1 MATSLH
7 TFMDIFEKEIENQSE
22 PIQLKKIVIPII
34 QRDYAQGRKNAERIR
49 DRFLDSLYS
58 AVTIAPITLDFI
70 YGDIDEAG
78 IMTPLD
84 GQQRLT
90 TLFLLHWYAAKRG
103 NVSPQEYAFLRNF
116 SYETRYSARDFCAL
130 LVDHEPSFE
139 QDISEEII
147 DQPWFPLD
155 WKKDQTVSSMLV
167 MLDAIDKK
175 FADVENLWEVLKG
188 DAISFYFLPIKD
200 MGLTD
205 ELYIKMNSRGKPL
218 TLFEH
223 FKAELERNL
232 RSISNVDAERIMRKV
247 DIDWTD
253 MLWGYRG
260 EDSIIDDEF
269 LRYFR
274 FVCDTLCYRSGG
286 SPQGKSSDEFAL
298 LDDYFSVTNAQA
310 LENLKVLESFF
321 DCWCKLN
328 EGTPTQFLEQIISH
342 EHEPGKIKID
352 MRYQIDIFKD
362 CLNNYADTVGGRNR
376 RFPLNRFVLLYAI
389 VDYLLNRDSIS
400 QQDFARRLR
409 IINNLVQ
416 NSEFEISDSEN
427 RSSGNRMPAILR
439 QVDSIIINGHFDDT
453 IEPNFN
459 TFQIEEEKSKLLWC
473 SEHPDMEE
481 SLFEIEDHSLLYGQI
496 GIIGTDNAALFK
508 RFSSLF
514 ACDWDLVDCALLAC
528 GFYVQTERNKWRHQ
542 MGSKSIDAAWKNLF
556 HNSANSGYQ
565 NTKDALITL
574 LTVLPAVSDD
584 CLRKVVDDF
593 IADCEHR
600 TEYDWRYY
608 YIKYPSFRPGRYGK
622 YSWSDYSNRP
632 YEFLTMWTEFSW
644 SSNARQPFLYEINP
658 QRINRDDS
666 GQTLSFGEKY
676 VKCLNSAFVVCDTAT
691 KTELARL
698 EIPQNRYGIDTED
711 RILKGRDELQQFV
724 DNITVDVTAL
734 AALAQELKENE
745 ESQTSDKFLPLKQH
759 LESLATDALALSF
772 TKIEEILG
780 MKLCDSAYKYPAY
793 WHISP
798 THTMP
803 NTILEAGYRITR
815 IDLKEQQITLQA
827 IHM

>member
-1 MATSLH
+1 MATALH
-7 TFMDIFEKEIENQSE
+7 TFMDIFEKEIDNQSE

-34 QRDYAQGRKNAERIR
+34 QRDYAQGRKSAERVR

-58 AVTIAPITLDFI
+58 AVTEAPITLDFI

-90 TLFLLHWYAAKRG
+90 TLFLLHWYAAKRDD
-103 NVSPQEYAFLRNF
+103 VPHQEYAFLKNF
-116 SYETRYSARDFCAL
+116 SYETRYSARDFCTL
-130 LVDHEPSFE
+130 LIDHTPSFV
-139 QDISEEII
+139 QKISEEII

-155 WKKDQTVSSMLV
+155 WNKDQTVSSMLV
-167 MLDAIDKK
+167 MLDAIHKK
-175 FADVENLWEVLKG
+175 FACVEHLWETLKG

-253 MLWGYRG
+253 LLWAYRG
-260 EDSIIDDEF
+260 DDKVIDDEF
-269 LRYFR
+269 LRYFH
-274 FVCDTLCYRSGG
+274 FICDTLCYRAGG
-286 SPQGKSSDEFAL
+286 SPQGKSGDEFVL
-298 LDDYFSVTNAQA
+298 LDEYFSTTNEHV
-310 LENLKVLESFF
+310 LENIKVFESFF
-321 DCWCKLN
+321 DCWCQLP
-328 EGTPTQFLEQIISH
+328 EGTPTQLIEQLVSH
-342 EHEPGKIKID
+342 KHEPGKIKIET
-352 MRYQIDIFKD
+352 RYQIDIFKD
-362 CLNNYADTVGGRNR
+362 CLRNYADTVGGRNR

-389 VDYLLNRDSIS
+389 VDYLLNRDTIS

-409 IINNLVQ
+409 VINNLVQ

-439 QVDSIIINGHFDDT
+439 QVDSVIINGFFDDA
-453 IEPNFN
+453 IDPNFN

-473 SEHPDMEE
+473 SQHPDMAE
-481 SLFEIEDHSLLYGQI
+481 SLFEMEDHPLLYGQI
-496 GIIGTDNAALFK
+496 GIIGTSNVALFQ
-508 RFSSLF
+508 RFSALF
-514 ACDWDLVDCALLAC
+514 SCNWDLVDCALLSC
-528 GFYVQTERNKWRHQ
+528 GFYVQAERNKWRHQ

-565 NTKDALITL
+565 NTKETL
-574 LTVLPAVSDD
+574 LALLNSLPEVNNQNLQIIAEDY
-584 CLRKVVDDF
+584 
-593 IADCEHR
+593 IADCESR
-600 TEYDWRYY
+600 MEYDWRYY

-622 YSWSDYSNRP
+622 YSWLDYSKRP

-644 SSNARQPFLYEINP
+644 SSNARQPFLYEIDP

-691 KTELARL
+691 RTELARL
-698 EIPQNRYGIDTED
+698 EIAQNDAQIDIED
-711 RILKGRDELQQFV
+711 RIKKGKAQLSSFV
-724 DNITVDVTAL
+724 DSVLVDTESLLSL
-734 AALAQELKENE
+734 AAELKAAE
-745 ESQTSDKFLPLKQH
+745 ESRSSDKFVQLKNH
-759 LESLATDALALSF
+759 LLSVSSDELTLSF
-772 TKIEEILG
+772 ADIESIIG
-780 MKLCDSAYKYPAY
+780 SKLCESAYKYSAY

-803 NTILEAGYRITR
+803 NTILEAGYRIVKVN
-815 IDLKEQQITLQA
+815 IKEQLLTLHKA
-827 IHM
+827 P

>member
-1 MATSLH
+1 MATALH
-7 TFMDIFEKEIENQSE
+7 TFIDIFEKEIENQAE
-22 PIQLKKIVIPII
+22 PIKLKKIVIPII
-34 QRDYAQGRKNAERIR
+34 QRDYAQGRKSAERVR
-49 DRFLDSLYS
+49 ERFLDSLYG
-58 AVTIAPITLDFI
+58 AVTVAPITLDFI

-103 NVSPQEYAFLRNF
+103 SVSPQEYAFLKNF

-130 LVDHEPSFE
+130 LIDYVPSFE

-155 WKKDQTVSSMLV
+155 WKKDQTISSMLV
-167 MLDAIDKK
+167 MLDAIHKK
-175 FADVENLWEVLKG
+175 FADVEKLWETLKG

-269 LRYFR
+269 LRYFH
-274 FVCDTLCYRSGG
+274 FICDTLCYRSGG
-286 SPQGKSSDEFAL
+286 TPQGKNGDEFVL
-298 LDDYFSVTNAQA
+298 LDEYFSATNEHA
-310 LENLKVLESFF
+310 LENLMVLESFF
-321 DCWCKLN
+321 DCWCRLP
-328 EGTPTQFLEQIISH
+328 EGTPTHLLERIISH

-352 MRYQIDIFKD
+352 TRYQIDIFKD
-362 CLNNYADTVGGRNR
+362 CLCNYADTVGGRNR

-389 VDYLLNRDSIS
+389 VEYLLNRGTIT

-409 IINNLVQ
+409 VINNLVQ

-439 QVDSIIINGHFDDT
+439 QVDSIIINGCFDDT
-453 IEPNFN
+453 IDPNFN
-459 TFQIEEEKSKLLWC
+459 TFQIEEEEAKLLWC
-473 SEHPDMEE
+473 SEHPEMEE

-496 GIIGTDNAALFK
+496 GIIGTDNAALFQ
-508 RFSSLF
+508 RFSTLF
-514 ACDWDLVDCALLAC
+514 ACDWDLVDCALLSC

-542 MGSKSIDAAWKNLF
+542 MGSKTIDAAWKNLF

-565 NTKDALITL
+565 NTKNALITL
-574 LTVLPAVSDD
+574 LTALPEVSDLY
-584 CLRKVVDDF
+584 LRNVVENF
-593 IADCEHR
+593 IADCEKR
-600 TEYDWRYY
+600 MEYDWRYY

-622 YSWSDYSNRP
+622 YSWLDYANRP

-644 SSNARQPFLYEINP
+644 SSNARQPFLYEIDP

-676 VKCLNSAFVVCDTAT
+676 VKCTNSAYVVCDTAT

-698 EIPQNRYGIDTED
+698 EISQNDEKVDVED
-711 RILKGRDELQQFV
+711 RIKKGKAHLPSFV
-724 DNITVDVTAL
+724 DSVIVDRDALLEL
-734 AALAQELKENE
+734 AAALKAVE
-745 ESQTSDKFLPLKQH
+745 ETQNSDKFVQLKNH
-759 LESLATDALALSF
+759 LLSLVDDEVSLSF
-772 TKIEEILG
+772 ADIENIIG
-780 MKLCDSAYKYPAY
+780 TKLCDSAYKYPAY
-793 WHISP
+793 WHLSP

-803 NTILEAGYRITR
+803 NTILEAGYRITNVNIR
-815 IDLKEQQITLQA
+815 EQY
-827 IHM
+827 IHLRKSH